1 MPEQLSLN
9 DQLHV
14 RLEEKLRRE
23 LGATVLDA
31 LADPR
36 VIEIMLN
43 PDGCLWVDELGIGM
57 RDTGSRICAAQAE
70 NLLGTI
76 AATPGCGGTPER
88 PILEGA
94 LALAG
99 SRFCGLLPPVVLA
112 PAFCIRK
119 AAALVYSI
127 DDYVRD
133 GILDGSVPADVM
145 SIDCPPARGHAT
157 ALRHAI
163 RTRQNILVV
172 GGTQSGKTT
181 LANGLLQELG
191 ASTGSMQRVLT
202 IEETRELRCTVP
214 NHVALRT
221 TETVDMTRLVRTTLR
236 LRPDRIIVGEVR
248 GSEALAM
255 LKAWNTGHPGGIAT
269 VHANGARAGL
279 IRLEQLVQEANV
291 PPQPALI
298 AEAIDLIVVIV
309 RTPAGRKIT
318 ETARVRGTSASGYVL
333 ENVEPAVDDDS
344 PQLYR
349 HLSAV

>member
-14 RLEEKLRRE
+14 RLQEKLRRE
-23 LGATVLDA
+23 LGAPVLDA
-31 LADPR
+31 LADPH
-36 VIEIMLN
+36 VIEVMLN
-43 PDGCLWVDELGIGM
+43 PDGRLWIDELGIGM
-57 RDTGSRICAAQAE
+57 RDTGSRISAAQAE
-70 NLLGTI
+70 NLLGTV
-76 AATPGCGGTPER
+76 AATLGCVITPER
-88 PILEGA
+88 PVLEGE
-94 LALAG
+94 LHLDG

-119 AAALVYSI
+119 AAALIYCL

-133 GILDGSVPADVM
+133 GILDGALPPEIASSDR
-145 SIDCPPARGHAT
+145 PPARGHA
-157 ALRHAI
+157 AVLRHAI

-181 LANGLLQELG
+181 LANGLLHEL
-191 ASTGSMQRVLT
+191 STSIGSMQRVLT

-214 NHVALRT
+214 NHVAMRT
-221 TETVDMTRLVRTTLR
+221 TETIDMTRLVRTALR

-248 GSEALAM
+248 GAEGLAM

-269 VHANGARAGL
+269 VHANDARAGL

-298 AEAIDLIVVIV
+298 AEAVDLIVVIV
-309 RTPAGRKIT
+309 RTPTGRKIT
-318 ETARVRGTSASGYVL
+318 EMARVHGTSACGYTL
-333 ENVEPAVDDDS
+333 EYIEPAIDDGS
-344 PQLYR
+344 CEAQR
-349 HLSAV
+349 HLMAI